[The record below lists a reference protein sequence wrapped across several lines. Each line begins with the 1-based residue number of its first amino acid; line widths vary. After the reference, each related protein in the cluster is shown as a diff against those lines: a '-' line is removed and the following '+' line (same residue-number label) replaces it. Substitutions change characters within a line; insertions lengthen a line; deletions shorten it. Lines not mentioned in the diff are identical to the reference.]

1 MVVFTKRIGT
11 TLVKGSRFVHSY
23 KAEKLSVLFFGTDDF
38 SIPTLVGLNKE
49 CQPKGCISRLET
61 CCPPMKNLICQ
72 TRQVSG
78 ELSINIQ
85 PWPPDPDVCR
95 EFDLGIVA
103 SFGHM
108 IPSRIIESFKL
119 GVLNVHGSILPRYRG
134 AAPIPYAILNGDNST
149 GITIMEVKPFH
160 FDIGPILATEECC
173 IEPDETSKELSVK
186 MADIGS
192 NLLLKVLKDL
202 PVYTTS
208 KKSQPIEGITY
219 APKIT
224 KDMFEIKWKEKT
236 AQEVYNQFRALG
248 NISKL
253 YSYWKNTET
262 IVRFDNPLPPSNISD
277 VDYSAEDLEFCVP
290 GQVVSKKT
298 KKHGRLV
305 CIRCKSGWIAF
316 RKIYYGQR
324 KVMSMSDFHNGF
336 LQNNQKIV
344 DDNLLFTAIDELEE
358 S

>member
-103 SFGHM
+103 SFGNM

-119 GVLNVHGSILPRYRG
+119 
-134 AAPIPYAILNGDNST
+134 
-149 GITIMEVKPFH
+149 
-160 FDIGPILATEECC
+160 
-173 IEPDETSKELSVK
+173 
-186 MADIGS
+186 
-192 NLLLKVLKDL
+192 
-202 PVYTTS
+202 
-208 KKSQPIEGITY
+208 
-219 APKIT
+219 
-224 KDMFEIKWKEKT
+224 
-236 AQEVYNQFRALG
+236 
-248 NISKL
+248 
-253 YSYWKNTET
+253 
-262 IVRFDNPLPPSNISD
+262 
-277 VDYSAEDLEFCVP
+277 
-290 GQVVSKKT
+290 
-298 KKHGRLV
+298 
-305 CIRCKSGWIAF
+305 
-316 RKIYYGQR
+316 
-324 KVMSMSDFHNGF
+324 
-336 LQNNQKIV
+336 
-344 DDNLLFTAIDELEE
+344 
-358 S
+358 